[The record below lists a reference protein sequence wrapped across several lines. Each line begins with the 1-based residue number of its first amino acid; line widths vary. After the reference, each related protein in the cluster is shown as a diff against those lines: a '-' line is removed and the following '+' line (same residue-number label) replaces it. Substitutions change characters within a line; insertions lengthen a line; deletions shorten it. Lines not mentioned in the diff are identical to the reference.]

1 MPVRLPIV
9 GTAPDPLA
17 PLRRAVAGNMQ
28 AAFTVDRFPQEQ
40 YTDPPGDAG
49 LFGPDSVT
57 WRVHGHPSAIIGG
70 FSSLMLQA
78 LHPLVMAGVAEHS
91 TYKEDPLGR
100 LGRTASFVG
109 GTTYGSTEV
118 AEAMIATVKAVHRH
132 VRGIAPDGRPY
143 VATDP
148 ELVTWVHVAEMGSI
162 LWAHRRYHRPVRGT
176 DLDRYFEETAV
187 VAEKLGG
194 TGIPRSRA
202 EVRDYFHDIRGE
214 LVADT
219 QAIEAL
225 AFIMQPMGRNRSPA
239 VSPTSS
245 SRRRSTCS
253 RPGPAASTASA
264 ARRASTPPSSGPRRS
279 RSSTCSTRSPVPR
292 LPSSRPRP
300 GPLPRPAS
308 PSPADRLVVRGSRRA
323 ACRSGD
329 SPRRSATRP
338 RRATGRAGRPAT
350 PATPGRRRARA
361 CWSATEPLR
370 TACASSP
377 SSSVSHA
384 TVAAVPRARSRSPYV
399 SRIRSWNSA
408 NSIAAGYA
416 PRPGSPSDC
425 RGRWSSVGG
434 C

>member
-9 GTAPDPLA
+9 GNAPDPLA

-91 TYKEDPLGR
+91 SYKEDPLGR

-162 LWAHRRYHRPVRGT
+162 LWAHRRYHPRPVRGT

-225 AFIMQPMGRNRSPA
+225 AFIMQPMGRDPVARGVSNVIIQASLDLLPAWARSLYGI
-239 VSPTSS
+239 
-245 SRRRSTCS
+245 RRP
-253 RPGPAASTASA
+253 PGFDATVVRPAAFAFINA
-264 ARRASTPPSSGPRRS
+264 LDALSGPSLALEQAKARAAA
-279 RSSTCSTRSPVPR
+279 TPR
-292 LPSSRPRP
+292 LAV
-300 GPLPRPAS
+300 AS
-308 PSPADRLVVRGSRRA
+308 
-323 ACRSGD
+323 
-329 SPRRSATRP
+329 
-338 RRATGRAGRPAT
+338 
-350 PATPGRRRARA
+350 
-361 CWSATEPLR
+361 
-370 TACASSP
+370 
-377 SSSVSHA
+377 
-384 TVAAVPRARSRSPYV
+384 
-399 SRIRSWNSA
+399 
-408 NSIAAGYA
+408 
-416 PRPGSPSDC
+416 
-425 RGRWSSVGG
+425 
-434 C
+434 